1 MEYNFIGQTPY
12 SIFQMAKNFTKY
24 EHWVSLILIT
34 FVVYLTCILLEKT
47 VPLCPLSK
55 WTNMEDFSILA
66 VHHPWIL
73 LFEMVITVAVKSL
86 LASNLQLQLSLAIA
100 LTPI

>member
-1 MEYNFIGQTPY
+1 
-12 SIFQMAKNFTKY
+12 MAENFTKY

-47 VPLCPLSK
+47 VPLYPLSK

-73 LFEMVITVAVKSL
+73 HIV
-86 LASNLQLQLSLAIA
+86 
-100 LTPI
+100 